1 MLHNE
6 LHVLCTYCAHCKY
19 SNYNVVKGF
28 RSKFCVRRGY
38 KGCVCVCVCVCV
50 QFWRCFVVGLPALQ
64 PIRST
69 RAVGAEKTSKG
80 LEALWVLTVNDHHTG
95 PAIRRQINFTLG
107 DSRLIEFWGSKSKS
121 IQSSPHTDA
130 LFSTVSHRNPSE
142 HSSPMH
148 LLISECW
155 VPTIL
160 SVPGHSGPC
169 QPYQPPSLCIKWLC
183 T

>member
-1 MLHNE
+1 MNFMFYAHTVHTANIPITMWLKVSG
-6 LHVLCTYCAHCKY
+6 LSSVLGEVTKD
-19 SNYNVVKGF
+19 
-28 RSKFCVRRGY
+28 
-38 KGCVCVCVCVCV
+38 VCV